1 MKLVQDMKSSTLIP
15 ILKSKLITNMILY
28 AFKVNPCQKLLE
40 SVNECKQLY
49 ASIFLHIVS
58 TQDLDDVI
66 KYFSLKNNNL

>member
-1 MKLVQDMKSSTLIP
+1 MKLVKHMKSSPLIP
-15 ILKSKLITNMILY
+15 IMRSKLISNLMLH
-28 AFKVNPCQKLLE
+28 ALKVNPCQKLLE